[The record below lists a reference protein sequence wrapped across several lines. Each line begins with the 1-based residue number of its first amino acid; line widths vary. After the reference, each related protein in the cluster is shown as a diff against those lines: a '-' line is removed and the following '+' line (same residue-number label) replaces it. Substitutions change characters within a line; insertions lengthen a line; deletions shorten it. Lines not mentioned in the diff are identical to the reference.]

1 MDIHS
6 CLGKTEITA
15 SIRHIARLLKSGITI
30 YNSDVQDTACRKT
43 SEKEE
48 EKEEKQRQLHS
59 ILRLTQAQKSA
70 TGFLR
75 RT

>member
-1 MDIHS
+1 MP
-6 CLGKTEITA
+6 
-15 SIRHIARLLKSGITI
+15 
-30 YNSDVQDTACRKT
+30 DTACRKT

-70 TGFLR
+70 TDFLR